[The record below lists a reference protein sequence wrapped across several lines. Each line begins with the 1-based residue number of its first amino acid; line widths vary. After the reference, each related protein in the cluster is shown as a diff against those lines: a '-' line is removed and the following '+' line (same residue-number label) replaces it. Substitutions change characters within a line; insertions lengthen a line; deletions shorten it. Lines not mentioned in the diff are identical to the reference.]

1 MPKSE
6 ATLRNEMLFDSE
18 MLGMKLRR
26 ARRDLGL
33 STTESASAYIFEK
46 TGYTISS
53 DAVYRIERGKQ
64 PPSTPQF
71 FAFCL
76 AYFGRL
82 NRAVEIDSIIDDCAC
97 KAWREKDYATV
108 YGEAS
113 EQTGGDSEIPDL
125 CVAGAPMRPPVD
137 EPLPF

>member
-6 ATLRNEMLFDSE
+6 ATLRNEVLFDSE
-18 MLGMKLRR
+18 MLGMRLRR

-33 STTESASAYIFEK
+33 NTTESASEYILEK

-53 DAVYRIERGKQ
+53 DTVYRIERGKQ

-82 NRAVEIDSIIDDCAC
+82 NGVEQISSIIDDCAC
-97 KAWREKDYATV
+97 KAWREMDYAAV
-108 YGEAS
+108 YAEAS
-113 EQTGGDSEIPDL
+113 EQTRGDSEIPDL
-125 CVAGAPMRPPVD
+125 CSFGTPMRPPIDV
-137 EPLPF
+137 PLPF